1 MERKPSPSRRDD
13 RTVKN
18 AFVLVFMVLSQV
30 FGDLWLSQGM
40 KVFGEVNVISP
51 QILLGL
57 VVYLVTSPWIVLGVG
72 TLILSLLFY
81 LVAVSRLDLSFVLPI
96 HASGYVFNALFAWI
110 VLGEHVSNIRW
121 LATFIVTIGVL
132 LVSWNQNKQTAPV
145 TSDPWVNR
153 KPVPA
158 LLFLFTVTPY
168 LSKIWLGVL
177 ILVLADAAGDIF
189 LARGMKQVGRVSLK
203 SFSELGKLARR
214 IITNTS
220 VLRGIGAQA
229 IAFFTFLC
237 LLSWADV
244 SYVRPITSLTYAASL
259 LGARYILK
267 ERVVPGR
274 LMGMIAI
281 GIGVSMVALT

>member
-1 MERKPSPSRRDD
+1 
-13 RTVKN
+13 VKN

-40 KVFGEVNVISP
+40 KVFGEVSAISP
-51 QILLGL
+51 QIVLGL
-57 VVYLVTSPWIVLGVG
+57 VGYLFTSPWILLGVG

-110 VLGEHVSNIRW
+110 ILGEHVSNIRW
-121 LATFIVTIGVL
+121 LATFIVTVGVL
-132 LVSWNQNKQTAPV
+132 LVSWNQSKQTSAV
-145 TSDPWVNR
+145 TPPDPWAAR
-153 KPVPA
+153 KSVPA

-168 LSKIWLGVL
+168 LSKVWFGVL
-177 ILVLADAAGDIF
+177 VLVSADAAGDIF
-189 LARGMKQVGRVSLK
+189 LARGMKQIGRIGLTSL
-203 SFSELGKLARR
+203 SELGKLARQ
-214 IITNTS
+214 ILTNTF
-220 VLRGIGAQA
+220 VLRGVGAQA

-237 LLSWADV
+237 LLSWADI
-244 SYVRPITSLTYAASL
+244 SYVRPVTSLTYAASL

-274 LMGMIAI
+274 LIGMIVI
-281 GIGVSMVALT
+281 GIGVAMVALT

>member
-1 MERKPSPSRRDD
+1 MECKQPPHPNES
-13 RTVKN
+13 TLVKN
-18 AFVLVFMVLSQV
+18 AFILAFMVLSQV

-40 KVFGEVNVISP
+40 KVFGEVNSISP

-57 VVYLVTSPWIVLGVG
+57 VVYLVTSPWILLGVA

-96 HASGYVFNALFAWI
+96 HASCYVFNALFAWI

-121 LATFIVTIGVL
+121 LATFIVTLGVF
-132 LVSWNQNKQTAPV
+132 LVSWNQSKQTAPA
-145 TSDPWVNR
+145 TPDPWVSR

-168 LSKIWLGVL
+168 LSRVWLGVL
-177 ILVLADAAGDIF
+177 VLVLADASGDIF
-189 LARGMKQVGRVSLK
+189 LARGMKQVGRIGLK
-203 SFSELGKLARR
+203 SLSEVGTLARR
-214 IITNTS
+214 ILTNTF
-220 VLRGIGAQA
+220 VLRGIGSQA

-237 LLSWADV
+237 LLSWADI
-244 SYVRPITSLTYAASL
+244 SYVRPVTSLTYAASL
-259 LGARYILK
+259 FGARYILK

-281 GIGVSMVALT
+281 GIGVAMVALT